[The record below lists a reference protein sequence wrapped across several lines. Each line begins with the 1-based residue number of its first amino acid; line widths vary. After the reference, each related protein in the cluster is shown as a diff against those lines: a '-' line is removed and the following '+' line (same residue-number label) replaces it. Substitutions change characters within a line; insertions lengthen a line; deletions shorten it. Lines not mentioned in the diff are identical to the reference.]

1 MNLIRNI
8 VRLTANRYKNAR
20 FSTVFLTITLILS
33 MFVISVATSFVAQI
47 LQAQDAKKKA
57 MPPNGMAVNFYCEGE
72 EEFNIDALKNM
83 LSVAKSRQGVMI
95 HQVLI
100 HIDKDDVGS
109 YVPVSAQY
117 LGADGQ
123 WQYPI
128 TQGRSYTK
136 QEICQGKKVVLIGKS
151 LRHLVEKKNGK
162 SYLSLGKQQY
172 EVLGEVG
179 VKNQSSL
186 WDNRL
191 FVPATALP
199 KDVENQLHQLNM
211 VSMIVYSQQGDTTGL
226 LESMKKEG
234 QKQMK
239 TLTYD
244 EPQAIETGDVL
255 KDLSN
260 SQNRIFPLAVM
271 GYLLSLL
278 YSINI
283 MYFWL
288 GKRRYEIG
296 VRKAF
301 GFTNKKIL
309 ALVMEEM
316 FGILFIA
323 WIVTMVIQWII
334 KMCVG
339 TIFTQYTL
347 SLYKENILIGG
358 FIVIFTTCMV
368 ALTSIRKILK
378 ISPAIIL
385 KEGDTNA

>member
-83 LSVAKSRQGVMI
+83 LSEAKSRQGVMI

-211 VSMIVYSQQGDTTGL
+211 VSMIVYSQ
-226 LESMKKEG
+226 G

-309 ALVMEEM
+309 ALVMEKI

>member
-1 MNLIRNI
+1 
-8 VRLTANRYKNAR
+8 
-20 FSTVFLTITLILS
+20 
-33 MFVISVATSFVAQI
+33 
-47 LQAQDAKKKA
+47 
-57 MPPNGMAVNFYCEGE
+57 MPPHGMAVNFYCEGE
-72 EEFNIDALKNM
+72 EEFKIDALKDM
-83 LSVAKSRQGVMI
+83 LSVAKSGQGVMI

-123 WQYPI
+123 WQYPV

-211 VSMIVYSQQGDTTGL
+211 VSMIVYSQQGDTTDL

-309 ALVMEEM
+309 ALVMEKI

>member
-1 MNLIRNI
+1 M
-8 VRLTANRYKNAR
+8 K
-20 FSTVFLTITLILS
+20 
-33 MFVISVATSFVAQI
+33 
-47 LQAQDAKKKA
+47 
-57 MPPNGMAVNFYCEGE
+57 
-72 EEFNIDALKNM
+72 
-83 LSVAKSRQGVMI
+83 
-95 HQVLI
+95 
-100 HIDKDDVGS
+100 
-109 YVPVSAQY
+109 
-117 LGADGQ
+117 
-123 WQYPI
+123 
-128 TQGRSYTK
+128 
-136 QEICQGKKVVLIGKS
+136 
-151 LRHLVEKKNGK
+151 KKNGK

-191 FVPATALP
+191 FCAGNCFA
-199 KDVENQLHQLNM
+199 KGCRNQLHQLNM

-288 GKRRYEIG
+288 GKKTIFEIG

-301 GFTNKKIL
+301 GLPTRR
-309 ALVMEEM
+309 
-316 FGILFIA
+316 
-323 WIVTMVIQWII
+323 
-334 KMCVG
+334 
-339 TIFTQYTL
+339 
-347 SLYKENILIGG
+347 S
-358 FIVIFTTCMV
+358 
-368 ALTSIRKILK
+368 
-378 ISPAIIL
+378 
-385 KEGDTNA
+385 

>member
-1 MNLIRNI
+1 MN
-8 VRLTANRYKNAR
+8 
-20 FSTVFLTITLILS
+20 
-33 MFVISVATSFVAQI
+33 
-47 LQAQDAKKKA
+47 
-57 MPPNGMAVNFYCEGE
+57 
-72 EEFNIDALKNM
+72 
-83 LSVAKSRQGVMI
+83 
-95 HQVLI
+95 
-100 HIDKDDVGS
+100 
-109 YVPVSAQY
+109 
-117 LGADGQ
+117 
-123 WQYPI
+123 
-128 TQGRSYTK
+128 
-136 QEICQGKKVVLIGKS
+136 
-151 LRHLVEKKNGK
+151 
-162 SYLSLGKQQY
+162 
-172 EVLGEVG
+172 VLGEVG
-179 VKNQSSL
+179 SEKPEFRL

-239 TLTYD
+239 TLTY
-244 EPQAIETGDVL
+244 E
-255 KDLSN
+255 
-260 SQNRIFPLAVM
+260 NRRQRDRGCAERSEQQPESDFPLAVM

-309 ALVMEEM
+309 ALVMEKI

>member
-57 MPPNGMAVNFYCEGE
+57 MPPHGMAVNFYCEGE
-72 EEFNIDALKNM
+72 EEFKIDALKDM
-83 LSVAKSRQGVMI
+83 LSVAKSGQGVMI

-123 WQYPI
+123 WQYPV

-186 WDNRL
+186 RGVQLRKHSKAREKRYSFGYAVSFIFACYQILWTFPKSRYL
-191 FVPATALP
+191 CSRYLP
-199 KDVENQLHQLNM
+199 
-211 VSMIVYSQQGDTTGL
+211 
-226 LESMKKEG
+226 
-234 QKQMK
+234 
-239 TLTYD
+239 
-244 EPQAIETGDVL
+244 
-255 KDLSN
+255 
-260 SQNRIFPLAVM
+260 
-271 GYLLSLL
+271 
-278 YSINI
+278 
-283 MYFWL
+283 
-288 GKRRYEIG
+288 
-296 VRKAF
+296 
-301 GFTNKKIL
+301 
-309 ALVMEEM
+309 LVC
-316 FGILFIA
+316 G
-323 WIVTMVIQWII
+323 
-334 KMCVG
+334 
-339 TIFTQYTL
+339 
-347 SLYKENILIGG
+347 
-358 FIVIFTTCMV
+358 
-368 ALTSIRKILK
+368 
-378 ISPAIIL
+378 
-385 KEGDTNA
+385 

>member
-57 MPPNGMAVNFYCEGE
+57 MPPHGMAVNFYCEGE
-72 EEFNIDALKNM
+72 EEFKIDALKDM
-83 LSVAKSRQGVMI
+83 LSVAKSGQGVMI

-211 VSMIVYSQQGDTTGL
+211 VSMIVYSQQGDTTDL

-283 MYFWL
+283 MHFWL

-334 KMCVG
+334 KMCAG